1 MHWMKWSKMCKSKWD
16 GGMGFRDARLFNQAL
31 LARQCWRLL
40 KSPHSLVFQVLKAKY
55 FPNETFMNAK
65 VPNNA
70 SFTWRSIMWAQP
82 VIEKGTRWR
91 VGDSEDIHIWKDRWL
106 PSPTTFKV
114 ITPIF
119 GMLGDAKVSELIT
132 QDPLC
137 WNLPL
142 IDSLFMERDAALIK
156 NLPLSFRKPRD
167 SLIWNG
173 STKGLF
179 SVKSAYYM
187 LKQENQTANAG
198 ESSSTSSL
206 QGVWK
211 VVWSLQ
217 VPQKIQAFIWKAC
230 NNATPTN
237 KNLFHRGIIS
247 SSTCAVCT
255 EEVESISHIL

>member
-16 GGMGFRDARLFNQAL
+16 GGMGFCDARLFNQAL
-31 LARQCWRLL
+31 LACQCWRLL
-40 KSPHSLVFQVLKAKY
+40 KFPHSLVFWVLKAKY
-55 FPNETFMNAK
+55 FPNEAFMNAK

-70 SFTWRSIMWAQP
+70 SFTWRSIMWAQL

-91 VGDSEDIHIWKDRWL
+91 VGDGADIHIWKDRWL

-114 ITPIF
+114 ITPVS
-119 GMLGDAKVSELIT
+119 GMLRDAKVSELIT

-142 IDSLFMERDAALIK
+142 IDSLFMERDTALIE
-156 NLPLSFRKPRD
+156 NLPLSFRKPQD

-179 SVKSAYYM
+179 SVKNAYYM
-187 LKQENQTANAG
+187 LKQENQTAIVG

-211 VVWSLQ
+211 AVWSLQ
-217 VPQKIQAFIWKAC
+217 VRRKYKSLFGKHIMPFPQTKTFFI
-230 NNATPTN
+230 
-237 KNLFHRGIIS
+237 
-247 SSTCAVCT
+247 
-255 EEVESISHIL
+255 EV